1 MFTNKSGMI
10 IAGMII
16 LQVDTISDIYQSW
29 YVNRKKP
36 NVIKNNVK
44 ITYCQNR

>member
-1 MFTNKSGMI
+1 MI

-16 LQVDTISDIYQSW
+16 LQVDTLFYTISDIYQSW

-36 NVIKNNVK
+36 NVIKNVK